1 MGFLWK
7 AVSMGLLKCVE
18 VCCRKSGVE
27 VDLVPVEGGVRGY
40 VAVCCS
46 VLQCVA
52 ACCRKLGVEGD
63 VFRVEGRVC

>member
-1 MGFLWK
+1 MVFLWK
-7 AVSMGLLKCVE
+7 AVSMGMLQCVE

-27 VDLVPVEGGVRGY
+27 GDLVPVEGGVRGY